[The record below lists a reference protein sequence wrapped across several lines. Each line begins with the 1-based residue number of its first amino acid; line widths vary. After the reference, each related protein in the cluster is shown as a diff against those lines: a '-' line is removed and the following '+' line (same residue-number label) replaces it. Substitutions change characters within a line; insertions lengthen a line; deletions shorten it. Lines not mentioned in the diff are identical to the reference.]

1 MVDAAG
7 TSRRSTGT
15 DSSGHMAMLEIGEQA
30 AALRRLLDRESD
42 TGDARTTPRYPPSG
56 PSVGVDEGCV
66 AFPGAPTV
74 PAAQSCMNPRASIPK
89 LNHFSSA
96 HGKY

>member
-42 TGDARTTPRYPPSG
+42 TGDARTTPRYPPSEAQRVVSMRVAW
-56 PSVGVDEGCV
+56 PSQVR
-66 AFPGAPTV
+66 
-74 PAAQSCMNPRASIPK
+74 SRSLLRRAV
-89 LNHFSSA
+89 
-96 HGKY
+96 